1 MYLQRI
7 ELHGFKSFAN
17 KTILEF
23 PSPDKRDNTCGI
35 TAIVGPNG
43 SGKSNV
49 VDAVRW
55 VLGEQSLKLL
65 RGKKATD
72 VIFSGSAKK
81 AQLSLA
87 EVSLFLNNEDGSAP
101 IDYAEVAITRKL
113 YRDGTSEY
121 LLNKAEVRLFDIV
134 MLLAK
139 ANFGHNTYSIIGQGM
154 VDKIVNYSNE
164 ERKDFFDEATG
175 VKQYQIKRERSVSK
189 LRRSRDNLEQA
200 KVLIVELEP
209 HLKSLTRQVNK
220 LRQRQELESEL
231 KTLQSRYYGRL
242 WQDLMKHYDELALQY
257 NTLDKQRLR
266 LDSKL
271 DELRN
276 KLEELSK
283 QGSRAEEYDKLQEEY
298 NSALTK
304 QNETM
309 RELAVLRGKLEVEY
323 AKAGKQNLSWLENRR
338 TELESRVKNLQ
349 SEIRSAKLRQEGS
362 SGKLSEKENQVKVLS
377 DELLVW
383 QNNLDII
390 QDEFYRVRSGG
401 RLNHNQE
408 AVRAVLGLKDRI
420 SGICGTVSE
429 LGRVKNSKHEAA
441 LVAAAGNRL
450 SAVVVESESDAIE
463 CINWLKSNRLP
474 PVTFFP
480 LNRLKEFYLSQ
491 DTTDV
496 LTENGVLGLASD
508 LLSYERKYQRVFEQV
523 FGSTVVVNDLAS
535 AKAVGVNRERMVT
548 LDGDVLEKSG
558 MMRGGFKKTDS
569 LQWRAPDE
577 KYSSETKIKEI
588 ASLKA
593 KVEDQRR
600 ERENLFLQ
608 IGDLKV
614 QVRVDSDKVR
624 SLTAEIDDQEKELVK
639 IKGDIEE
646 AQLTPQEREH
656 FQSEILLGRETKEK
670 ELKEVEEI
678 ISGLR
683 EKIDGFN
690 LHEERKKQE
699 VFSLQQE
706 SYALQTDLNGIN
718 ERLSL
723 VKVELAKIETR
734 REDALSA
741 IRESLGADWQFKSK
755 EDYSE
760 VDLTEDRDKIDRLK
774 RQLEL
779 IGGIDPEIEKEYEEV
794 KTRFEFLSE
803 QSLDLD
809 QAITDLV
816 KVVEELDKL
825 IKIQFEEEFERIN
838 KDFSR
843 YFKQLFEGGSA
854 KLALVQKEEEKT
866 EAEKIRE
873 QLAQEPA
880 LAGSLTEESGPE
892 ALEEAAPEVRKP
904 VYPEDKSF
912 LSNMGIEIEACPPGK
927 KIRAINMLSGG
938 EKTMT
943 ALALICAIIN
953 NNPSPFILFDEVDAA
968 LDESNSAKF
977 SGIVKEL
984 AHKTQF
990 VIITHNRAIMS
1001 ESDVLYGVTMQGDGV
1016 SRLLSLKLSEAEHLG
1031 K

>member
-87 EVSLFLNNEDGSAP
+87 EVALYLNNEDGAAP

-121 LLNKAEVRLFDIV
+121 LLNKTEVRLFDIV

-175 VKQYQIKRERSVSK
+175 VKQYQIKRERSVLK
-189 LRRSRDNLEQA
+189 LKRSRENLEQA

-220 LRQRQELESEL
+220 LRQRQETEAEL
-231 KTLQSRYYGRL
+231 KALQSKYYGRL
-242 WQDLMKHYDELALQY
+242 WQDLMKQYDELALQY

-266 LDSKL
+266 LDAKL
-271 DELRN
+271 DELRD

-283 QGSRAEEYDKLQEEY
+283 QSSRAEEYDKLQEEY
-298 NSALTK
+298 NSALTR

-338 TELESRVKNLQ
+338 AELASRVKNLQ

-362 SGKLSEKENQVKVLS
+362 SGKLAEKERQVKVLS

-383 QNNLDII
+383 QNNLDIM
-390 QDEFYRVRSGG
+390 QDEFYRLRSGG
-401 RLNHNQE
+401 RVNHNQE

-420 SGICGTVSE
+420 AGICGTVSE
-429 LGRVKNSKHEAA
+429 LGRVKNGKHEFA

-450 SAVVVESESDAIE
+450 SAIVVESEAVAIE
-463 CINWLKSNRLP
+463 CIDWLKKNRLP

-480 LNRLKEFYLSQ
+480 LNRLKEFYLSK
-491 DTTDV
+491 DTEDV
-496 LTENGVLGLASD
+496 LAESGVVGLASD
-508 LLSYERKYQRVFEQV
+508 LLSYDRKYQRVFEQV
-523 FGSTVVVNDLAS
+523 FGSTVIVSDLES
-535 AKAVGVNRERMVT
+535 AKAIGVNRERMVT

-558 MMRGGFKKTDS
+558 MMRGGFKKAES

-577 KYSSETKIKEI
+577 KYSSEAKIKEI

-593 KVEDQRR
+593 KIEDQRR

-614 QVRVDSDKVR
+614 QAQVDADKVR
-624 SLTAEIDDQEKELVK
+624 SLALEIDGQEKELVK
-639 IKGDIEE
+639 VKADIEE
-646 AQLTPQEREH
+646 TQLTPQERKL
-656 FQSEILLGRETKEK
+656 FQSEVLAGRESKER
-670 ELKEVEEI
+670 ELQGIEEV

-690 LHEERKKQE
+690 LREERKKQE
-699 VFSLQQE
+699 IFSFQQE
-706 SYALQTDLNGIN
+706 SYALQTDLNGVN

-723 VKVELAKIETR
+723 VKVELAKVETR
-734 REDALSA
+734 REDTLSA
-741 IRESLGADWQFKSK
+741 IRENLGSDWQFKNK
-755 EDYSE
+755 EDYSD
-760 VDLTEDRDKIDRLK
+760 VDLTEDKDKIDRLK

-779 IGGIDPEIEKEYEEV
+779 IGGIDPEVEKEYEEV

-803 QSLDLD
+803 QSLDLEK
-809 QAITDLV
+809 AIGDLV

-843 YFKQLFEGGSA
+843 YFKQLFEGGAA
-854 KLALVQKEEEKT
+854 KLTLVHKEEEKT

-873 QLAQEPA
+873 QINQAPA
-880 LAGSLTEESGPE
+880 DGVMTEEGVPE
-892 ALEEAAPEVRKP
+892 ALEEAAAEAVKP

-912 LSNMGIEIEACPPGK
+912 LANMGIEIEACPPGK
-927 KIRAINMLSGG
+927 KIKAINMLSGG